1 MNTAVNLASYFLNG
15 SKFQKTIKKRNIE
28 LFENFQNQKAACF
41 SREIQGW
48 GEGLKYN
55 PIVFT
60 ITVNFDRRPKT
71 MES

>member
-1 MNTAVNLASYFLNG
+1 MFPKRLGISKNNQRRNT
-15 SKFQKTIKKRNIE
+15 E
-28 LFENFQNQKAACF
+28 LFESFQNPKAACF

-48 GEGLKYN
+48 GGGLKYN

-71 MES
+71 MEF